1 MAPPTGLSLSIAE
14 ELRHSYP
21 RAKTVGGNALLLA
34 RPLRTQRAAR
44 RARERSGHRPAQN
57 HLFGEE
63 PEEDDE
69 LGTASPLEGESL
81 AAEAGGVGMEGGGAA
96 SGGSRD
102 LGEETPAI
110 SEPRPSF

>member
-1 MAPPTGLSLSIAE
+1 MAAC
-14 ELRHSYP
+14 
-21 RAKTVGGNALLLA
+21 
-34 RPLRTQRAAR
+34 

-63 PEEDDE
+63 PEADDE
-69 LGTASPLEGESL
+69 PGTASPLDGESL
-81 AAEAGGVGMEGGGAA
+81 ASEAGFGGRAAEAGGVGMEGGGAA

>member
-1 MAPPTGLSLSIAE
+1 M
-14 ELRHSYP
+14 
-21 RAKTVGGNALLLA
+21 
-34 RPLRTQRAAR
+34 AAR

-63 PEEDDE
+63 PEGDDE
-69 LGTASPLEGESL
+69 LGTASPLDGESL
-81 AAEAGGVGMEGGGAA
+81 AFEAAETGGVGMEGGGAA